1 MTLRRRSPG
10 ILGEVTAAYETGFDY
25 YPSEGFVVPGSDIED
40 RDGMGFHVVCGVMY
54 NTTISW
60 VPNASVGIKL
70 R

>member
-40 RDGMGFHVVCGVMY
+40 RDGMGFHVVWSYVQYYHFMGTQCFG
-54 NTTISW
+54 W
-60 VPNASVGIKL
+60 DKA
-70 R
+70 